1 MVELYTMMRYLQYH
15 MLEQG
20 YQDSTGKTRS
30 LKHFDNWAATFGEQV
45 TAVELKPEGTGFR
58 LKTCF
63 ARFYNLPELISRW
76 KEAADIQTADMLK
89 LPVPD
94 VEYITVQTEP
104 SEAQKLMVKGLADRA
119 EKIRKDRI
127 DPRIDNMLKVT
138 SDGRKLA
145 LDQRIMNPL
154 LPDDPG
160 SKVNACVN
168 NVFQIWKDSTPQKGT
183 QLIFSDLST
192 PKGRSEGDSA
202 KSDTT
207 EAPSDREA
215 APEENAMEA
224 SVYED
229 IRKKLIAKGIPA
241 EQIAFIHNASTEAQK
256 AELFAKVRSGQVRVL
271 LGSTQ
276 KMGAG
281 TNVQTKLIASH
292 DLDCPW
298 RPADL
303 EQRAGRIVR
312 RGNENDRVKIFRYV
326 TKGTFDAY
334 TWGLVESKQKFIGQ
348 VMTSKSPARSIED
361 VDATALTYA
370 EVKMLATGD
379 TRIKEKMDLD
389 IQVTKLKM
397 LKSNHLAQQYE
408 MQDKVRGYFPN
419 KIKETRL
426 YIDCLTADLPMLE
439 THPVK
444 EDNFSMAIMG
454 TVYTERKEAG
464 KAIIAA
470 CRLMDDPGKEVELGE
485 YRGFPMKLS
494 FDGAKFQVTMKQN
507 LSYTA
512 ELSDDV
518 VGNVTRINNAL
529 EKIPE
534 SLQRHKENLD
544 RLHKELE
551 SAKEEADRPFAQ
563 EQELAEKTAR
573 LAELNTALDQ
583 TEKEADK
590 SVEETIQDIPVQEDK
605 GKPVLSGT
613 KSSVLQTLQEYKQL
627 VPAQSGAEHVR
638 EGR

>member
-1 MVELYTMMRYLQYH
+1 MENC
-15 MLEQG
+15 
-20 YQDSTGKTRS
+20 RS
-30 LKHFDNWAATFGEQV
+30 N
-45 TAVELKPEGTGFR
+45 AV
-58 LKTCF
+58 
-63 ARFYNLPELISRW
+63 SRW
-76 KEAADIQTADMLK
+76 
-89 LPVPD
+89 V
-94 VEYITVQTEP
+94 
-104 SEAQKLMVKGLADRA
+104 
-119 EKIRKDRI
+119 
-127 DPRIDNMLKVT
+127 
-138 SDGRKLA
+138 
-145 LDQRIMNPL
+145 
-154 LPDDPG
+154 
-160 SKVNACVN
+160 
-168 NVFQIWKDSTPQKGT
+168 
-183 QLIFSDLST
+183 LS
-192 PKGRSEGDSA
+192 
-202 KSDTT
+202 
-207 EAPSDREA
+207 
-215 APEENAMEA
+215 
-224 SVYED
+224 
-229 IRKKLIAKGIPA
+229 L
-241 EQIAFIHNASTEAQK
+241 
-256 AELFAKVRSGQVRVL
+256 
-271 LGSTQ
+271 
-276 KMGAG
+276 
-281 TNVQTKLIASH
+281 
-292 DLDCPW
+292 
-298 RPADL
+298 
-303 EQRAGRIVR
+303 QRAGRIVR
-312 RGNENDRVKIFRYV
+312 RGNENNRVKIFRYV

-370 EVKMLATGD
+370 EVKMLAIGD

-397 LKSNHLAQQYE
+397 LKSNHLAQLYE

-439 THPVK
+439 AHPVK

-494 FDGAKFQVTMKQN
+494 FDGAKFKVTMKQN

-512 ELSDDV
+512 ELSNDV

-573 LAELNTALDQ
+573 LAELNTTLDQ

-590 SVEETIQDIPVQEDK
+590 SVEETIQDIPVQEGK
-605 GKPVLSGT
+605 GKPVLSDT
-613 KSSVLQTLQEYKQL
+613 KSSVLQTLRECKQL